1 MAIDKMTPRFLVSD
15 EDERLLQAGAMTD
28 ALNVTISEDGE
39 GSEGVIKNVKGT
51 IAGTAVSG
59 SALTATNNVTIIGQ
73 VSDSQRGYIYFF
85 VADANDTSDGPE
97 NAIYRYDT
105 SNNQY
110 KVVFKSGYLDFSTT
124 SFVKADVVNAA
135 FQQDGALQAV
145 LYFTDNEKPPRK
157 INVDRAIAGE
167 YDSISGSDLD
177 YALCAIKAAPTT
189 PPDFSFATEVS
200 IEQNN
205 FQENIFQY
213 ATQII
218 YKDGEESAI
227 SSYSKLAIS
236 QSSIFSGL
244 ENENYGVQ
252 NYIQNVCKIRTNI
265 DPSLPDLKKVRILA
279 KKGNDGSFFV
289 VDEFDPKTNINRSV
303 LGSSFEVY
311 NSGTA
316 EYKFFNDRLGAG
328 VSSVTTNKMYD
339 NVPLKARGQAIAGNR
354 LIYSNYTEGRANN
367 PGNTVT
373 DLDVVY
379 SDVGAGSSS
388 LIPLADSDDVISQS
402 SPAPHI
408 DIDLLAS
415 NAFGASA
422 NNATVIPAGTRIDFS
437 FVFKPTFTVTAANG
451 NLIEFDAVL
460 TSNPVP
466 TQGSLSSTSLNLS
479 TLSSATEVFRFTTFL
494 SSDQTISSFADTFAG
509 LVDEEEITLIYTGV
523 SGALTGSGFNGT
535 NYTEAE
541 VHVTFKLGEVTAA
554 TANGEWTLKPRI
566 TKIKIESIDFA
577 SDDIFSSDHAGNT
590 RFDCLVPSGNVAS
603 EVNYT
608 GVNATYISD
617 QLAIAETL
625 GASPT
630 FKSGSSYSLGVVFYD
645 KWGRHGFVNELG
657 SVFVDHIAT
666 RSSNYGPASV
676 NVNFANYAYNPSW
689 ADSYQIVCTES
700 SVFSVFQYTVG
711 GAYPSRQ
718 IDDTTSNPRP
728 LDTTSK
734 KLYISLKTLDLYRND
749 KDFLRDYS
757 YTKGDKLR
765 IISAKNSNSS
775 AIIYPTASDGTVI
788 EFDVVGVEVLTYGTD
803 NPIHLDGHDGGGSV
817 DSLID
822 PHSGTFLVVEAPSV
836 AAQVD
841 GTDGNPLEYVG
852 YDWFQVTGE
861 NYSSANSVSTRVN
874 YWNRET
880 LVEIVTPK
888 KSTSENIYYEIG
900 ERRRL
905 GVWKVPGVGP
915 YGPAF
920 TINSGDV
927 HYRAVACKSP
937 VYSTSWKS
945 MIGGSGTDE
954 VPKSWVYQPKYLE
967 DSSVSDAFASKSW
980 DRGRAHVVYENA
992 AEINRFNGVT
1002 YSDAYAE
1009 DVANLSLSSFNPSL
1023 GNFESLDSRYGAV
1036 NYLGNYSDDLVAIQ
1050 ENRFG
1055 LVPVGKNIIQYAEG
1069 SGNVAISTSVL
1080 GKAKYSSG
1088 DFGCG
1093 NHPEAV
1099 LIQDGDVFFVDE
1111 SRQKVMRLGGGQLTP
1126 ISDKGMSS
1134 AFEDFFKTTYTK
1146 YVSGYDP
1153 RINTYFI
1160 TGKNGST
1167 GETIGYDVNRGV
1179 WQSKYSFLPDI
1190 YASQDNMLYSAL
1202 YNTNGNAFYRHDD
1215 NSATTN
1221 RNMFYEASTASPS
1234 TVEVVSKVSPSR
1246 VKVYNA
1252 LSYEGDSA
1260 LWDMN
1265 PGAETDLGQT
1275 SGAITS
1281 WSKRE
1286 GSYYASMPRD
1296 TSSNSTSQKIFL
1308 GSLTDTGDGLT
1319 FTSTIRLSRQHIPL
1333 GSQTITQPSPGDPI
1347 TLSIDSISGNTITF
1361 SEDATGTVGDT
1372 YLILDSATNGDPMR
1386 GHWAK
1391 IKLTNSSNTKHELYC
1406 INTHVTDSKSH
1417 HPLGQQ

>member
-1 MAIDKMTPRFLVSD
+1 MAIDKMIPRFLVSD
-15 EDERLLQAGAMTD
+15 EDERLLKEGAMTD

-39 GSEGVIKNVKGT
+39 GSQGVIKNVKGT
-51 IAGTAVSG
+51 IAGTAVAG
-59 SALTATNNVTIIGQ
+59 SALTAANNVTIIGQ

-85 VADANDTSDGPE
+85 VADAIDTSDGPE

-135 FQQDGALQAV
+135 FQQDGVLQTA

-157 INVDRAIAGE
+157 INVERAIAGE

-177 YALCAIKAAPTT
+177 YALCVIKAAPTT
-189 PPDFSFATEVS
+189 PPDFVFDTEVS

-205 FQENIFQY
+205 FQENIFQF

-252 NYIQNVCKIRTNI
+252 NYVQNVCKIRTNI

-367 PGNTVT
+367 PGNTVA

-379 SDVGAGSSS
+379 SDVGVGSSS
-388 LIPLADSDDVISQS
+388 LIPSADSDDVISQS
-402 SPAPHI
+402 STALHI

-415 NAFGASA
+415 NAFGS
-422 NNATVIPAGTRIDFS
+422 NATSQTPVPAGTRIDFS
-437 FVFKPTFTVTAANG
+437 FVFKPTFTATAVTG
-451 NLIEFDAVL
+451 NLIEFQAENTD
-460 TSNPVP
+460 TNQ
-466 TQGSLSSTSLNLS
+466 QGTLASTSLTLS
-479 TLSSATEVFRFTTFL
+479 TLSSNTEVFRLSTFI
-494 SSDQTISSFADTFAG
+494 SSDQTISSLADLLAG
-509 LVDEEEITLIYTGV
+509 LIDEEEITLTYTGV
-523 SGALTGSGFNGT
+523 TGNLTGAGVDSTG
-535 NYTEAE
+535 YTGAE

-554 TANGEWTLKPRI
+554 TTATWTLKPRI
-566 TKIKIESIDFA
+566 TKINIEQIDLSIGQLSVIGSGED
-577 SDDIFSSDHAGNT
+577 SL
-590 RFDCLVPSGNVAS
+590 FDCLVPSGTAAS

-608 GVNATYISD
+608 SVNATYISD

-630 FKSGSSYSLGVVFYD
+630 FKSGSSYSLGVVLYD

-666 RSSNYGPASV
+666 RSSEYGPASV
-676 NVNFANYAYNPSW
+676 NVNFANYAYNPPW
-689 ADSYQIVCTES
+689 ADSYQIVCTGS
-700 SVFSVFQYTVG
+700 SVSSVFQYTVG

-718 IDDTTSNPRP
+718 IDNTTSDPRP

-765 IISAKNSNSS
+765 IISAKNSNST
-775 AIIYPTASDGTVI
+775 ALTYPTASDGTVI

-803 NPIHLDGHDGGGSV
+803 NPIHFDGHDGSSV
-817 DSLID
+817 IDSLID
-822 PHSGTFLVVEAPSV
+822 PHAGTFLVVEAPSI

-841 GTDGNPLEYVG
+841 GTDGTPLKYDG

-861 NYSSANSVSTRVN
+861 DYSTTNTVSTRKN

-888 KSTSENIYYEIG
+888 KSTSEDVYYEIG

-905 GVWKVPGVGP
+905 GVWKVPGMGP

-937 VYSTSWKS
+937 VYDTSWKS
-945 MIGGSGTDE
+945 MIGASGTDE
-954 VPKSWVYQPKYLE
+954 VPKEWVYQPKYLE

-1080 GKAKYSSG
+1080 GQAKYSSG

-1099 LIQDGDVFFVDE
+1099 LIQDSDVFFVDE
-1111 SRQKVMRLGGGQLTP
+1111 SRQKVLRLGGGQLTP

-1134 AFEDFFKTTYTK
+1134 AFEDFFKTPYTK
-1146 YVSGYDP
+1146 YVSGFDP

-1160 TGKNGST
+1160 TGKNAST

-1179 WQSKYSFLPDI
+1179 WQSKYSFVPDV
-1190 YASQDNMLYSAL
+1190 YANQDNMLYSAL

-1215 NSATTN
+1215 NAATTN
-1221 RNMFYEASTASPS
+1221 RNTFYEASVADSM
-1234 TVEVVSKVSPSR
+1234 VEVVSKVSPSR

-1265 PGAETDLGQT
+1265 TGVKTDLGQT
-1275 SGAITS
+1275 SGTITS
-1281 WSKRE
+1281 WSKKE

-1296 TSSNSTSQKIFL
+1296 ASDESTSHKIYL
-1308 GSLTDTGDGLT
+1308 GNLTDSGDGLT
-1319 FTSTIRLSRQHIPL
+1319 FTSTVRLSRLPIPL
-1333 GSQTITQPSPGDPI
+1333 GNQAITQPTGSD
-1347 TLSIDSISGNTITF
+1347 ITF
-1361 SEDATGTVGDT
+1361 NIASVAGNSITFGEDASPTSGHT
-1372 YLILDSATNGDPMR
+1372 YLVLSPSLNGDPMR